1 MEQEAAM
8 AAIAVIL
15 GGAAGFFS
23 ALIALIL
30 FNASWLVALGL
41 WTMGGVA
48 VALLL
53 IAFALLPRRAA
64 RAMVAKHA

>member
-1 MEQEAAM
+1 M

-23 ALIALIL
+23 ALVALIL

-41 WTMGGVA
+41 WTIGGMA
-48 VALLL
+48 VALILL
-53 IAFALLPRRAA
+53 GFALQPRRPA
-64 RAMVAKHA
+64 RAMVAKHV